1 MHMPG
6 AAAAEAIVPPAAI
19 PPEATA
25 PQLAQLAWR
34 RLQPQAWPLPPEAF
48 PAGAALV
55 GGAVRD
61 ALLDRLPQQPDLDL
75 VVPEDAIAL
84 CRQLGRRHGG
94 SVVVLDAERSIA
106 RLVIQG
112 WSIDLARQE
121 GDSLEQDLR
130 RRDYRLNAMALPLGP
145 EAQLLD
151 PLEGLSDLRRGQ
163 LMAVAEANLLDDPLR
178 LLRGVRLA
186 SELGFALDPQTQHWL
201 KHHHACLAAVAGER
215 VLAELDK
222 LAASPG
228 GAAGLRQCLAW
239 GLLEPWRAPTA
250 AGTPQAEALLEGL
263 GAAEAQRLGLSSAEA
278 QQALPLARLAA
289 VLDGAGLRRLRS
301 SRRLQQRVE
310 QLRRWRQRLGAE
322 APAQRAERLSEVER
336 LRLQRDLEDDLPA
349 LLLSW
354 PTAAATTWLE
364 RWRNPDDPLFHPR
377 AAIDG
382 LTLQRELGLPAS
394 PRLGALLQHLMQLRA
409 FGRLN
414 GRLEALEAAQ
424 RWLAAHPADGD
435 AAPRR
440 G

>member
-6 AAAAEAIVPPAAI
+6 AAAAGAIVPPAAI
-19 PPEATA
+19 PAEATA

-145 EAQLLD
+145 EALLLD
-151 PLEGLSDLRRGQ
+151 PLEGLSDLRQGQ

-186 SELGFALDPQTQHWL
+186 SELGFALEPQTQHWL

-228 GAAGLRQCLAW
+228 GAVGLHQCLAW
-239 GLLEPWRAPTA
+239 GLLEPWRAPATGA
-250 AGTPQAEALLEGL
+250 TPQAEALLGGL
-263 GAAEAQRLGLSSAEA
+263 GAAEAQRLGLTPAET

-322 APAQRAERLSEVER
+322 APAQRAEGLSEAER

-354 PTAAATTWLE
+354 PTAPAIAWLE
-364 RWRNPDDPLFHPR
+364 RWRNLDDPLFHPR

-424 RWLAAHPADGD
+424 RWLDAHPADGD

>member
-1 MHMPG
+1 M
-6 AAAAEAIVPPAAI
+6 PPAAI
-19 PPEATA
+19 PAEATA

-94 SVVVLDAERSIA
+94 SVVVLDADRSIA

-130 RRDYRLNAMALPLGP
+130 RRDYRLNAMALPLGAEP
-145 EAQLLD
+145 QLLD

-186 SELGFALDPQTQHWL
+186 SELGFALEPQPQHWL
-201 KHHHACLAAVAGER
+201 EHHHACLAAVAGER
-215 VLAELDK
+215 VLAELEK

-239 GLLEPWRAPTA
+239 GLLEPWRAPAT
-250 AGTPQAEALLEGL
+250 GTSPRADALLEGL
-263 GAAEAQRLGLSSAEA
+263 GAAAMERLGLSPAEA

-289 VLDGAGLRRLRS
+289 VLDGTGLRRLRS

-322 APAQRAERLSEVER
+322 APAQRAEGLSEWER

-349 LLLSW
+349 LLLDW
-354 PTAAATTWLE
+354 PTAPATAWLA

-394 PRLGALLQHLMQLRA
+394 PRLGALLQHLMHLRA
-409 FGRLN
+409 FGRLQ

-424 RWLAAHPADGD
+424 RWLAAHPVDSK

>member
-1 MHMPG
+1 
-6 AAAAEAIVPPAAI
+6 VAI
-19 PPEATA
+19 PAEATA
-25 PQLAQLAWR
+25 PQLAQLAWE
-34 RLQPQAWPLPPEAF
+34 RLQPQGWPLPPEAF

-61 ALLDRLPQQPDLDL
+61 ALLDRLPHQPDLDL
-75 VVPEDAIAL
+75 VVPVDAIAL

-145 EAQLLD
+145 EAALLD

-201 KHHHACLAAVAGER
+201 EHHHACLAAVAGER
-215 VLAELDK
+215 VLAELEK

-228 GAAGLRQCLAW
+228 GATGLQQCLAW
-239 GLLEPWRAPTA
+239 GLLEPWQAPDSGASPGA
-250 AGTPQAEALLEGL
+250 ATLLEAL
-263 GAAEAQRLGLSSAEA
+263 GAAAPQRLGMGPAEA

-289 VLDGAGLRRLRS
+289 ALDGAGLRRLRS

-322 APAQRAERLSEVER
+322 APSERAEALSKGER

-349 LLLSW
+349 LLLGW
-354 PTAAATTWLE
+354 PTAPAIAWLE
-364 RWRNPDDPLFHPR
+364 RWRQGDDPLFHPR
-377 AAIDG
+377 PAIDG
-382 LTLQRELGLPAS
+382 LTLQRELGLAAS
-394 PRLGALLQHLMQLRA
+394 PRLGALLQHLMQQRA
-409 FGRLN
+409 FGRIS
-414 GRLEALEAAQ
+414 GRMEALEAAQ
-424 RWLAAHPADGD
+424 CWLAAHPTDGD

>member
-1 MHMPG
+1 LH
-6 AAAAEAIVPPAAI
+6 
-19 PPEATA
+19 
-25 PQLAQLAWR
+25 PQR
-34 RLQPQAWPLPPEAF
+34 WPLPPEAF

-61 ALLDRLPQQPDLDL
+61 ALLDRLPPQPDLDL
-75 VVPEDAIAL
+75 VVREDAIAL

-130 RRDYRLNAMALPLGP
+130 RRDYRLNAMALPLGAEP
-145 EAQLLD
+145 ALLD
-151 PLEGLSDLRRGQ
+151 PLEGLTDLRQGQ

-186 SELGFALDPQTQHWL
+186 SELGFALEPQTQRWL
-201 KHHHACLAAVAGER
+201 EAHHACLGAVAGER
-215 VLAELDK
+215 VLAELEK

-228 GAAGLRQCLAW
+228 GAVGLGQCLAW
-239 GLLEPWRAPTA
+239 RLLQPWQAAAAAVEAP
-250 AGTPQAEALLEGL
+250 PLLADL
-263 GAAEAQRLGLSSAEA
+263 GPEQPQRLGLTAAEA

-289 VLDGAGLRRLRS
+289 VLDGPGLQRLHS

-310 QLRRWRQRLGAE
+310 QLRRWRQRLGAGLGAE
-322 APAQRAERLSEVER
+322 APAARVERLSEAER
-336 LRLQRDLEDDLPA
+336 LRLQRDLEEDLPA
-349 LLLSW
+349 LLLAW
-354 PTAAATTWLE
+354 PTEAAMAWLQ
-364 RWRNPDDPLFHPR
+364 RWRDPNDPLFHPR

-382 LTLQRELGLPAS
+382 LTLQRELGLKAS
-394 PRLGALLQHLMQLRA
+394 PRLGALLQHLMLLRA
-409 FGRLN
+409 FGRVQ

-424 RWLAAHPADGD
+424 RWLNNHPADGSP
-435 AAPRR
+435 APRR
-440 G
+440 D

>member
-19 PPEATA
+19 PAEATA

-186 SELGFALDPQTQHWL
+186 SELGFALEPQTQHWL

-263 GAAEAQRLGLSSAEA
+263 GAAEAQRLGLSWAEA
-278 QQALPLARLAA
+278 Q
-289 VLDGAGLRRLRS
+289 
-301 SRRLQQRVE
+301 
-310 QLRRWRQRLGAE
+310 
-322 APAQRAERLSEVER
+322 
-336 LRLQRDLEDDLPA
+336 
-349 LLLSW
+349 
-354 PTAAATTWLE
+354 
-364 RWRNPDDPLFHPR
+364 R
-377 AAIDG
+377 AAG
-382 LTLQRELGLPAS
+382 RAS
-394 PRLGALLQHLMQLRA
+394 
-409 FGRLN
+409 
-414 GRLEALEAAQ
+414 
-424 RWLAAHPADGD
+424 
-435 AAPRR
+435 
-440 G
+440 